1 MKELGV
7 CPKLSQT
14 DCGTENVLMTA
25 IKSRLQASVNA
36 GRYSS
41 SVANIRIEN
50 WWSHNR
56 KGYTGWLINVFKDM
70 AATGEFN
77 FGDTLHMKLAWYT
90 VSPLLQYELDQV
102 KIQWSTHYIRRTR
115 HDTIP
120 GRTDELFFLPELS
133 ARQNQGTNISDSE
146 IDSAC
151 SEKGILMEDATVIM
165 NDVDEELVEYFE
177 YVVRKENLYNNNNN
191 NKIFI

>member
-1 MKELGV
+1 M
-7 CPKLSQT
+7 
-14 DCGTENVLMTA
+14 
-25 IKSRLQASVNA
+25 NA
-36 GRYSS
+36 RRYSS

-70 AATGEFN
+70 VATDEFN
-77 FGDTLHMKLAWYT
+77 LGNTLHMELAWYT

-102 KIQWSTHYIRRTR
+102 KLQWNTHYIRRTR

-133 ARQNQGTNISDSE
+133 ARQNQGTNINDSE

-151 SEKGILMEDATVIM
+151 SEKGNLMEDATVIM
-165 NDVDEELVEYFE
+165 NDAHEELVEYFS
-177 YVVRKENLYNNNNN
+177 YVIRKENLLYYY
-191 NKIFI
+191 IFQLTGRKDGNYLYIF